1 MIQRY
6 IVAAAFFCIAACTTA
21 SPQAPEPVAD
31 AGQPVSPIEPVNPIE
46 PVTSSKSTD
55 AGEQLEVVEVPQVH
69 VTAHNSAPPKVIC
82 HREQELG
89 SRRIKRVCR
98 TQSEIDQLQ
107 DAAEETLDS
116 FRNMRDTQ
124 IPDLDF

>member
-6 IVAAAFFCIAACTTA
+6 AVVAAFFWIAACA
-21 SPQAPEPVAD
+21 GSSPQAPEPVAD

-69 VTAHNSAPPKVIC
+69 VTAHTSAPPELIC
-82 HREQELG
+82 HCEQELG

-98 TQSEIDQLQ
+98 TKSEIDQMQ
-107 DAAEETLDS
+107 DEAEQTLDR